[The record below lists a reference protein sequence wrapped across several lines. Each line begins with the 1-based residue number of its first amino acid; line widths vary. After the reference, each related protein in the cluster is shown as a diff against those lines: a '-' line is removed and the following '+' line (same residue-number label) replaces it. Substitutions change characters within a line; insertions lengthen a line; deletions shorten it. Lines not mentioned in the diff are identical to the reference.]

1 MKAAPDESGIKKDL
15 PESATE
21 WIAKG
26 GKRCTDDAPGRGGKT
41 AAPRSLMLVAY
52 HISPVRAVGGVVDA
66 GIANTGSPYEAES
79 QLSQD
84 ER

>member
-52 HISPVRAVGGVVDA
+52 ISPVRAVGGVVDA

-84 ER
+84 ERR